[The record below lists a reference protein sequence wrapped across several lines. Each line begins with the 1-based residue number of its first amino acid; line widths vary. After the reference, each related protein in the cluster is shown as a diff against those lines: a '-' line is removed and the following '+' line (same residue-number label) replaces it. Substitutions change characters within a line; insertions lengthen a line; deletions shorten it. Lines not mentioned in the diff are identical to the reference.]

1 MVRAKFRRIM
11 APLRAGKAL
20 QAGCACLAVR
30 RGGLAG
36 AGDMGCSAEAAIL
49 VVMVQVQSGGAV
61 GISRRNAVYCKT

>member
-20 QAGCACLAVR
+20 QAGCACLAVW

-36 AGDMGCSAEAAIL
+36 AGDMGGSAEAAIL
-49 VVMVQVQSGGAV
+49 VVMAQVQLGGTV
-61 GISRRNAVYCKT
+61 GISRSNAVDCKN